1 MSVFC
6 KLLDIIKISES
17 TSNNRH
23 RFSGPASGPLKAK
36 LAREGLALLLKQ
48 ICQKQVLFFP
58 TGQSAFPAGPKLSA
72 QGSAISPPGEVP
84 PLASSSSVWGVSA
97 DGDARQS
104 AIILMLL
111 FRGFPCLLALLRL
124 ACHLSPRALP
134 PCGAGS
140 FPWGAPHAISH
151 LTLAAH
157 PVGGTEFCAKH
168 IVFVSLWDPGAAA
181 GDSET

>member
-6 KLLDIIKISES
+6 KLLNIIKISES

-58 TGQSAFPAGPKLSA
+58 TGQSVFPAGPKSSA
-72 QGSAISPPGEVP
+72 QGSAISPPGALP
-84 PLASSSSVWGVSA
+84 PLASSSSVWGISA
-97 DGDARQS
+97 DGDARPS

-124 ACHLSPRALP
+124 ACHLSPPALP
-134 PCGAGS
+134 PCGTGS
-140 FPWGAPHAISH
+140 FPWGGAPRN
-151 LTLAAH
+151 LTSNSRCSSSRWDGVLCKTYRFH
-157 PVGGTEFCAKH
+157 
-168 IVFVSLWDPGAAA
+168 VSLGPWGRCW
-181 GDSET
+181 GF